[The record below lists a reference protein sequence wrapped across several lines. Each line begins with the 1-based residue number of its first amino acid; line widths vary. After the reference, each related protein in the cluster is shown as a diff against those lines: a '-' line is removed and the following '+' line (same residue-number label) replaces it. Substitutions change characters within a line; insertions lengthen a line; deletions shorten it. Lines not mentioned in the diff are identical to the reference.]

1 MPTPAVDPG
10 LPDRIAAF
18 VSGHT
23 GSAVRVEGVK
33 PLAGGACQDN
43 LRVDLHVT
51 GGAFS
56 GDHRMVLRSDA
67 GHLLDGTL
75 DREREYQVIQVAVA
89 AGVRTPPARW
99 PGHDVVR
106 DGAGVFFLDFA
117 DGVAIGRKVLKD
129 PDLAAA
135 RAKLPAQLALELAK
149 IHSVLPPWEGG
160 PELPVLVPPDRDP
173 EGGALESARRMLDD
187 LEEPHAAQ
195 EYIHRWLCDHRPGDH
210 EVTLVHRDFRL
221 GNFLVTPDG
230 LSAVLDWEF
239 SGWGHP
245 AEDLAWLSV
254 RDWRFGNNNQPIGGF
269 AQRDDFYAAYTAA
282 SGREVNRDVVLWWE
296 VMGNLRWSLG
306 CTKQGV
312 RYLSGENR
320 DLELIAIAR
329 RAAEMEF
336 EALRLIE
343 KGSF

>member
-10 LPDRIAAF
+10 LADRIAAF
-18 VSGHT
+18 VGGHT
-23 GSAVRVEGVK
+23 GATVSVQAVK

-43 LRVDLHVT
+43 LRVDLTVESGPFT
-51 GGAFS
+51 GE
-56 GDHRMVLRSDA
+56 HRMVLRSDA
-67 GHLLDGTL
+67 GHLLEGTL
-75 DREREYQVIQVAVA
+75 DREREYAVIHAAVE
-89 AGVRTPPARW
+89 AGVNTPSARW

-106 DGAGVFFLDFA
+106 EGAGVFFLDFA
-117 DGVAIGRKVLKD
+117 DGVAIGRKVLRD
-129 PDLAAA
+129 PALAEA
-135 RAKLPAQLALELAK
+135 RAKLPTQLAVELAK
-149 IHSVLPPWEGG
+149 IHSVLPPWRGG
-160 PELPVLVPPDRDP
+160 PTLPVPEPPNHDP
-173 EGGALESARRMLDD
+173 EEGALTAARRMLDD

-195 EYIHRWLCDHRPGDH
+195 EWIFRWLADHRPGDT

-221 GNFLVTPDG
+221 GNFLVTADG
-230 LSAVLDWEF
+230 LSALLDWEF
-239 SGWGHP
+239 AGWGHP
-245 AEDLAWLSV
+245 AEDLAWISV
-254 RDWRFGNNNQPIGGF
+254 RDWRFGNNHLPVGGF
-269 AQRDDFYAAYTAA
+269 AKRDAFYTAYTEA
-282 SGREVNRDVVLWWE
+282 SGRPVDRAVVLWWE

-306 CTKQGV
+306 CTRQGV